1 MNGYPSILYKIADEL
16 GKMHIKPKTAYIEF
30 DCPIEDFFEE
40 WEDGND
46 AEPTQE
52 DYDNWAFGTAMGCF
66 ERYRYELDNHLKLK

>member
-1 MNGYPSILYKIADEL
+1 MFKRKVNSSPSPPSWSNNV
-16 GKMHIKPKTAYIEF
+16 KPKTAYIEF

-46 AEPTQE
+46 TEPIQE

-66 ERYRYELDNHLKLK
+66 ERYRYELDNHLKFK